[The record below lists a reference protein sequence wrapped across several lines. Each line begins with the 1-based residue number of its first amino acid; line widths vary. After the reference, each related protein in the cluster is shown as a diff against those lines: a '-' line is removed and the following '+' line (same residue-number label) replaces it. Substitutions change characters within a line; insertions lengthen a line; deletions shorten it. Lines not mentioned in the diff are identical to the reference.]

1 MPFGEPLTKFLG
13 DPFDLK
19 IPTRMIDQVVA
30 ETSELA
36 RHLVVID
43 VLDIFPRAHHLGG
56 LQCLPSLLNTIVRGV
71 EHDAVAGTASCST
84 PRTIVLRSDGRHCRP
99 PRWCARGNM

>member
-1 MPFGEPLTKFLG
+1 MPFGAPLTEFLV

-56 LQCLPSLLNTIVRGV
+56 LECLPSLLNTIVRGV
-71 EHDAVAGTASCST
+71 EHDAVAMQVRIKG
-84 PRTIVLRSDGRHCRP
+84 
-99 PRWCARGNM
+99 ARRVVPKYGAHHVDRKSVV